1 MYYALKSVMQPQLRQ
16 CADINFI
23 SFVFLMHRISKNVFL
38 DHLEKPIFQSFPKSH
53 RAMVSAFQ
61 LLLEFSWITL

>member
-1 MYYALKSVMQPQLRQ
+1 MQPQLRQ

-23 SFVFLMHRISKNVFL
+23 SFVFLMHRISKNAFL
-38 DHLEKPIFQSFPKSH
+38 DHLEKPSFPKSH
-53 RAMVSAFQ
+53 QAMVSAFQ